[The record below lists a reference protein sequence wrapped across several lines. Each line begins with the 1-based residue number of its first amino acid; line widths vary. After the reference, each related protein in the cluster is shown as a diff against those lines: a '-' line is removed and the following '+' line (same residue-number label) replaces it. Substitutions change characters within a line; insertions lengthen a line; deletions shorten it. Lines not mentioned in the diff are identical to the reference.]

1 MGLSPETATLL
12 MTLVEFT
19 SGILIIAGI
28 LLRPLSLFF
37 LGAFLMFAA
46 LLPESWMA
54 HTLFYGVML
63 SFLFNGAGHFSMPEA
78 KDKTANI
85 VIVGGTVAAI
95 HAAMKIERLIGQYS
109 NVRLT
114 LIHDQPNV
122 LFYPLL
128 PEVIG
133 GTMQPGNA
141 VNPIRRVLPQTR
153 VILGEVMDIDSRDR
167 RLRLAQGR
175 TTNRWRFLYDELI
188 LALFL
193 IPNLNRLPGPWPV
206 PA

>member
-1 MGLSPETATLL
+1 MTAFVQAGDLRIAFEREGAGPPLLL
-12 MTLVEFT
+12 MH
-19 SGILIIAGI
+19 
-28 LLRPLSLFF
+28 
-37 LGAFLMFAA
+37 GAEASRQMFAA

-54 HTLFYGVML
+54 HALFYGVML
-63 SFLFNGAGHFSMPEA
+63 SFLFNGAGHFAMPEA

-109 NVRLT
+109 NIRLT

-133 GTMQPGNA
+133 GTMQPG
-141 VNPIRRVLPQTR
+141 
-153 VILGEVMDIDSRDR
+153 GWD
-167 RLRLAQGR
+167 
-175 TTNRWRFLYDELI
+175 
-188 LALFL
+188 
-193 IPNLNRLPGPWPV
+193 
-206 PA
+206 